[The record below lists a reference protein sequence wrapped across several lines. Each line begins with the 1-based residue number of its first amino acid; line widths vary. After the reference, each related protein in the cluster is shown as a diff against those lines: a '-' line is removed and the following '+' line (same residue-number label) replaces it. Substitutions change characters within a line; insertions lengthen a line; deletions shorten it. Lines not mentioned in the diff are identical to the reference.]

1 MPWAAT
7 GGSDVPVSHGLLIN
21 YQATHRATRTV
32 ESGVEL
38 CAPWGRSLSPAACAE
53 PENPP
58 GQGVRGASNKHSSQ
72 VVETNHGQSG
82 RPPVT
87 PKLLKASSYHLG
99 RLMEKGLSL
108 LSVLMAGFCFLFLFL
123 LGNQKACPPVPDP
136 ESGVSVPPNPVTRR
150 SLMKAL
156 LCPCHCV

>member
-1 MPWAAT
+1 M
-7 GGSDVPVSHGLLIN
+7 
-21 YQATHRATRTV
+21 
-32 ESGVEL
+32 EL
-38 CAPWGRSLSPAACAE
+38 CVPWGRSLSPAAWAE

-72 VVETNHGQSG
+72 VVETNEGQSG

-108 LSVLMAGFCFLFLFL
+108 LSVLMAGFCFCFYWETKRLALQSHTLRAGSLSL
-123 LGNQKACPPVPDP
+123 LTQ
-136 ESGVSVPPNPVTRR
+136 
-150 SLMKAL
+150 SLKD
-156 LCPCHCV
+156 H